1 MTRSHAAQLAWP
13 PHQKILEDEIPFATN
28 ERRTTDAAV
37 YLTFNGVQRVWR
49 SVGFDHHITCTAAR
63 TLFTSP
69 VLRRP
74 YSGNPRSK
82 KTDWNALGGGRSME
96 SATFRIGI
104 KGFSFQIQKS
114 RGAGS
119 VSSCLRLRSISLKS
133 EWPPGG

>member
-74 YSGNPRSK
+74 YSGNLRSK
-82 KTDWNALGGGRSME
+82 KTDIGTHLAGADQWSQRLLGLVSR
-96 SATFRIGI
+96 AFP
-104 KGFSFQIQKS
+104 FKS
-114 RGAGS
+114 RKAEALDLCRRACACDPS
-119 VSSCLRLRSISLKS
+119 R
-133 EWPPGG
+133 